1 MIRIMTN
8 RKNTKFRKEVILEL
22 AKDNDYKSISEI
34 SNSIKIPFETIDNY
48 LKEKDIN
55 NLIEYKSINKVTATG
70 PRLTKVYKLKP
81 NLGNLVTIFDYL
93 NNRQY
98 IKELMQT
105 NHYKNLLPDIANKA
119 KNDFGNLNENDKIS
133 SETKLKPFFEMS
145 LNLSPS
151 SVVFILKYNKER
163 LKNNEAIKKLYPIGI
178 DLRSFIMI
186 LTGLTMN
193 DLIEETIKEEE
204 LYKYCQ

>member
-1 MIRIMTN
+1 MIRIMSN
-8 RKNTKFRKEVILEL
+8 RKNTKLRKEVILEL

-55 NLIEYKSINKVTATG
+55 NLMEYKSINKVTATG

-119 KNDFGNLNENDKIS
+119 KNDFGNLNDNDKIF
-133 SETKLKPFFEMS
+133 SEPKVKPLIEMS

-151 SVVFILKYNKER
+151 SVIFILKYNKEH
-163 LKNNEAIKKLYPIGI
+163 LANNESIKKIYPNGI
-178 DLRSFIMI
+178 DISSFFMI

-193 DLIEETIKEEE
+193 DLIETTIKEEE
-204 LYKYCQ
+204 LIKYCK